1 MKEYSNTKFE
11 NKGWRPFHKLYACCF
26 FILTISCTT
35 TKKSLLK
42 QNNLASETSSY
53 LLQHAENPVNWQPWD
68 EILYRDENDNN
79 KLVIVSIGYSSCHWC
94 HVMEKETF
102 EDKSIADL
110 MNEKFLS
117 IKVDREEN
125 PDVDKVYMTA
135 LQLLT
140 GSGGWPLNAI
150 CLPNGKPIYAGTYH
164 TKKQWMQ
171 ILENIQKRY
180 ESDPDQLSEL
190 AEKIAEGI
198 QSVNIIVPPEE
209 TKPFNN
215 SFLDDPV
222 KDWKQNL
229 DFNYGGEIQ
238 EKKFINPVKL
248 DFLRVFK
255 TTTKDSLLEKYLN
268 LTLDKISSGG
278 IYDAL
283 EGGFFRYSVDPYWNL
298 PHFEKML
305 YDNAQNIGTFS
316 DAYKENPKPI
326 YKDIVYETISFLK
339 KRMAANNGG
348 FFAAIDADN
357 TSGEGGYYTFNKN
370 EIEIIAENNLQLFLD
385 YYGIDFEKPIMEDLF
400 ILKKIYPESQFT
412 ANKKITEKRL
422 KKLKE
427 FWEYNIKQITID
439 RDFPLVDNKI
449 ITSWNALAILG
460 LNKASQAFGEEKWL
474 LQAEKTF
481 SFLVD
486 NLFKSDILYHTYQ
499 NNMPK
504 VVGFL
509 EDYVFLSAAALEL
522 YKSTGEKYYLDWSV
536 KICDIIIDKFQVKEN
551 PFFTY
556 KMKDPLISKVFDLND
571 LTIPSSN
578 AVMAHTLFDIGQL
591 LDREDYLNRVQSMLE
606 TIQPDVENGIS
617 YYSHWASLYVKY
629 AFTRHE
635 IIVIG
640 PKAREFSREIQKEY
654 FTNILFQQ
662 SSVASE
668 LPFLKDRYSENE
680 TLIYVCK
687 NNVCFAPEDS
697 VEAAL
702 SKLKSFETQ
711 DKTPNSR
718 NISIYDINLN

>member
-1 MKEYSNTKFE
+1 M
-11 NKGWRPFHKLYACCF
+11 NKKHLYRCHQLYACCL
-26 FILTISCTT
+26 FILSISCTSN
-35 TKKSLLK
+35 KKSLLK
-42 QNNLASETSSY
+42 QNNLASQTSSY
-53 LLQHAENPVNWQPWD
+53 LLQHAQNPVNWQPWD
-68 EILYRDENDNN
+68 EKLYQEENATN

-102 EDKSIADL
+102 EDKSVADL
-110 MNEKFLS
+110 MNEKFVS

-135 LQLLT
+135 VQLLT
-140 GSGGWPLNAI
+140 GGGGWPLNAI

-164 TKKQWMQ
+164 TKKQWIG
-171 ILENIQKRY
+171 ILEKIQKRY
-180 ESDPDQLSEL
+180 ESDPKQLSEL

-198 QSVNIIVPPEE
+198 QSVNIIVTPEE

-215 SFLDDPV
+215 SFLVDLV
-222 KDWKQNL
+222 EDWKQNL
-229 DFNYGGEIQ
+229 DFDYGGEIQ
-238 EKKFINPVKL
+238 DQKFINPVKL

-255 TTTKDSLLEKYLN
+255 TTTKDSLLEKHLY

-283 EGGFFRYSVDPYWNL
+283 EGGFFRYSVDPYWNV

-305 YDNAQNIGTFS
+305 YDNAQNIGTFA

-339 KRMAANNGG
+339 NRMSADNAG

-357 TSGEGGYYTFNKN
+357 SSGEGRYYTFNKN
-370 EIEIIAENNLQLFLD
+370 EIETIAEDDLQLFLD
-385 YYGIDFEKPIMEDLF
+385 YYGIDFEKPIMEDLYN
-400 ILKKIYPESQFT
+400 LKKIYPESQFT
-412 ANKKITEKRL
+412 VNKKITEKRW

-427 FWEYNIKQITID
+427 LWEYNIKQIISK
-439 RDFPLVDNKI
+439 RDFPLVDSKI
-449 ITSWNALAILG
+449 ITSWNALTLLG

-474 LQAEKTF
+474 SEAEKTF
-481 SFLVD
+481 SFLVE
-486 NLFKSDILYHTYQ
+486 NLFKNDILYHTYQ

-509 EDYVFLSAAALEL
+509 EDYALLSAAALEL
-522 YKSTGEKYYLDWSV
+522 YKSTGEKYYLDWSE
-536 KICDIIIDKFQVKEN
+536 KISDIIIDKFQVKEN
-551 PFFTY
+551 SFFTY
-556 KMKDPLISKVFDLND
+556 KMKNPLLSKVFDLND
-571 LTIPSSN
+571 VTIPSSN
-578 AVMAHTLFDIGQL
+578 AVIAHTLFDLGQL
-591 LDREDYLNRVQSMLE
+591 LGREDYLNRVQSMLE
-606 TIQPDVENGIS
+606 TIQSDIENGIS
-617 YYSHWASLYVKY
+617 YYSHWASLYIKY
-629 AFTRHE
+629 AYTRYE

-662 SSVASE
+662 SSVPSE

-680 TLIYVCK
+680 TLIYICK

-711 DKTPNSR
+711 DKTPDSR
-718 NISIYDINLN
+718 NISIYDKNLN